1 MTSTK
6 ALKTNAKPRAKSK
19 MRSEIVEAMRGL
31 HTVGAISDGALEKTT
46 LTLRMLGE
54 DALR

>member
-1 MTSTK
+1 
-6 ALKTNAKPRAKSK
+6 